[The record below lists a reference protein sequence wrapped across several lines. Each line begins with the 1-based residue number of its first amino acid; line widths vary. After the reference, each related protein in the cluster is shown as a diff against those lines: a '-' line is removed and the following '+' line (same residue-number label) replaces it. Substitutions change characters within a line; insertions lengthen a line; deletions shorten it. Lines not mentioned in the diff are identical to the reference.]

1 MKKEFSSKRLLRSAV
16 LSLVIVALV
25 FATFSTALGAT
36 FRTCKASFETSP
48 SANYALE
55 SSGQSRSGQIDGE
68 NTPLTSITTP
78 IKPAEYQRMLGVGM
92 DVGWMQFKKDMESY
106 TPQVPA
112 DFKKVGFSH
121 VRIRINEDPLTPEFL
136 SRLKSV
142 VNDCLK
148 NNLIPIIAF
157 TAENFKQHPTEA
169 NMEKVVSWWRTVAQ
183 TFKGYPYPLS
193 YDIIVEVGENL
204 KDPTLLNECYE
215 RTVSAIRKVDPYR
228 IIFISP
234 IKRSNPYYLNLLK
247 IPQDANGYLMVEWHF
262 YAAGPS
268 KTNPKSLWTSGTP
281 AEKKLIEDKVQAA
294 LDYQK
299 KTGLYSWV
307 GAWMPGNYNHGNDYT
322 ISEQVFFATFM
333 SCALRRAHIPYAINA
348 DTKFYDNTTH
358 SWIKPM
364 LPVLNA
370 VLRPDCGIPAPQS
383 VKAVALANGIFV
395 KWSGV
400 NYQHLAGYALYRESS
415 NGNSGES
422 SSSAPVLLAKLP
434 KGKTLFIDRSAKE
447 GVRYTYFVK
456 AFDDAWP
463 QDYSK
468 PSASV
473 SAAILPGTKTVITL
487 RPNSP
492 LMTINGIQ
500 QEIDPGR
507 GTKPV
512 IIPKWGRTVV
522 PIRAIVEALG
532 GTIEWDPVQ
541 RMVTINFEGKTIN
554 LWIDKPQAQLNGV
567 MKWIDPNNHDVKP
580 IIINDRTMLPLRFVA
595 ENLGCTV
602 EWDASTRTI
611 TITYTP

>member
-1 MKKEFSSKRLLRSAV
+1 MKKNFNGKRFLKSVV
-16 LSLVIVALV
+16 LSLAIVTFI
-25 FATFSTALGAT
+25 FAAFSTALGAAA
-36 FRTCKASFETSP
+36 RTYKASFATSP
-48 SANYALE
+48 SVNYALK
-55 SSGQSRSGQIDGE
+55 SSGQTDGG
-68 NTPLTSITTP
+68 NTPLVEMTTP
-78 IKPAEYQRMLGVGM
+78 INPAEYQRMLGVGM
-92 DVGWMQFKKDMESY
+92 DVGWMQFKKDMDSY

-112 DFKKVGFSH
+112 DFKKMGFSH
-121 VRIRINEDPLTPEFL
+121 VRIRINEYSLTPEFL

-157 TAENFKQHPTEA
+157 TAENFKQNPTEA
-169 NMEKVVSWWRTVAQ
+169 NMEKVVSWWKTVAQ

-204 KDPTLLNECYE
+204 KDPALLNECYE
-215 RTVSAIRKVDPYR
+215 RTVSAIRKIDPYR

-234 IKRSNPYYLNLLK
+234 INRSNPYYLNLLK
-247 IPQDANGYLMVEWHF
+247 IPQDANGYLMIEWHF

-281 AEKKLIEDKVQAA
+281 AEKKLIEDKIQAA

-322 ISEQVFFATFM
+322 VSEQVVFATFM

-348 DTKFYDNTTH
+348 DTKFYDNATH
-358 SWIKPM
+358 SWIKLM

-383 VKAVALANGIFV
+383 VKAAALVNGILV

-400 NYQHLAGYALYRESS
+400 NYTHLAGYAIYRESS
-415 NGNSGES
+415 NS
-422 SSSAPVLLAKLP
+422 SPVLLAKLP
-434 KGKTLFIDRSAKE
+434 KEKTFFIDRSAKE
-447 GVRYTYFVK
+447 SVRYTYFVK

-468 PSASV
+468 PSTSV
-473 SAAILPGTKTVITL
+473 SAAILPGTKTIITL
-487 RPNSP
+487 QPNSP
-492 LMTINGIQ
+492 LMTINSIQ

-507 GTKPV
+507 DTKPV

-532 GTIEWDPVQ
+532 GTVEWNGTE
-541 RMVTINFEGKTIN
+541 RKVTINFNGTVIE
-554 LWIDKPQAQLNGV
+554 LWIDKPQARVNGE
-567 MKWIDPNNHDVKP
+567 MKWIDPNNHNVKP
-580 IIINDRTMLPLRFVA
+580 IIINSRTMLPLRFVA

-611 TITYTP
+611 TITYSG

>member
-1 MKKEFSSKRLLRSAV
+1 MKGKFNGKQILRSVV
-16 LSLVIVALV
+16 LTFTAAAIIFS
-25 FATFSTALGAT
+25 TFSMVFGAT
-36 FRTCKASFETSP
+36 SSIHKTSLA
-48 SANYALE
+48 ANLPANCTL
-55 SSGQSRSGQIDGE
+55 QSNSE
-68 NTPLTSITTP
+68 NTPLAEMTTP
-78 IKPAEYQRMLGVGM
+78 IKPAEYQRMLGMGM
-92 DVGWMQFKKDMESY
+92 DVSWMQFKKDMDSY

-112 DFKKVGFSH
+112 DFKKMGFSH
-121 VRIRINEDPLTPEFL
+121 VRIRINEDPFTPEFL
-136 SRLKSV
+136 SRLKSA

-157 TAENFKQHPTEA
+157 TAENFKQHPTGA
-169 NMEKVVSWWRTVAQ
+169 NMEKVVSWWKTVAQ

-204 KDPTLLNECYE
+204 KDPELLNKCYAN
-215 RTVSAIRKVDPYR
+215 TVSVIRKIDPYR

-234 IKRSNPYYLNLLK
+234 IDRSDPYKLNLLK
-247 IPQDANGYLMVEWHF
+247 IPKDANGYLMVEWHF

-281 AEKKLIEDKVQAA
+281 AEKKLIEDKIQAA

-307 GAWMPGNYNHGNDYT
+307 GAWMPGNYNHGNNYT
-322 ISEQVFFATFM
+322 VSEQVVFATFM

-348 DTKFYDNTTH
+348 DTKFYDNATR
-358 SWIKPM
+358 SWIKTM

-400 NYQHLAGYALYRESS
+400 SYAHLAGYALYRESS

-422 SSSAPVLLAKLP
+422 SGFTPVLLAKLP
-434 KGKTLFIDRSAKE
+434 KEKTFFIDRSAKKS
-447 GVRYTYFVK
+447 VRYTYFVK
-456 AFDDAWP
+456 TFDDAWP

-473 SAAILPGTKTVITL
+473 STAILPGTKTVITL
-487 RPNSP
+487 YPNSP

-507 GTKPV
+507 GTKPI

-522 PIRAIVEALG
+522 PIRAIVETLG
-532 GTIEWDPVQ
+532 GMVEWDGTE
-541 RMVTINFEGKTIN
+541 RKVTIDFNSTVIE
-554 LWIDKPQAQLNGV
+554 LWIDKPQARVNGV

-580 IIINDRTMLPLRFVA
+580 IIINSRTMLPLRFVT
-595 ENLGCTV
+595 ENLGCKA
-602 EWDASTRTI
+602 EWDPATRTI
-611 TITYTP
+611 TIIYGG

>member
-1 MKKEFSSKRLLRSAV
+1 MKEEFSGKQLLRSAV
-16 LSLVIVALV
+16 LSIVIAALV
-25 FATFSTALGAT
+25 FATFGTASGAT
-36 FRTCKASFETSP
+36 SRTYKASFETGQ

-55 SSGQSRSGQIDGE
+55 SSGQSGNS
-68 NTPLTSITTP
+68 NTPLVEMTTP

-106 TPQVPA
+106 TPQVPV

-157 TAENFKQHPTEA
+157 TAENFKQNPTEA

-193 YDIIVEVGENL
+193 YDLIVEVGENL

-281 AEKKLIEDKVQAA
+281 AEKKLITDKIQAA

-322 ISEQVFFATFM
+322 VSEQVVFATFM

-348 DTKFYDNTTH
+348 DTKFYDNATR
-358 SWIKPM
+358 SWIKTM

-400 NYQHLAGYALYRESS
+400 NYAHLAGYALYRESS
-415 NGNSGES
+415 GSV
-422 SSSAPVLLAKLP
+422 PVLLAKLT
-434 KGKTLFIDRSAKE
+434 KEKTFFIDRSAKE

-492 LMTINGIQ
+492 LITINGIQ

-507 GTKPV
+507 DTKPV

-532 GTIEWDPVQ
+532 GTIEWDGTE
-541 RMVTINFEGKTIN
+541 RKVTINFNGTVIE
-554 LWIDKPQAQLNGV
+554 LWIDKPQARVNGE
-567 MKWIDPNNHDVKP
+567 MKWIDPSNHDVKP
-580 IIINDRTMLPLRFVA
+580 IIINNRTMLPLRFVA
-595 ENLGCTV
+595 ENLGCKV

-611 TITYTP
+611 TIIYTP